1 MSDLGHDDLAPMA
14 LGYIA
19 AWLNSDHWTVAR
31 IADELDGCNPQ
42 RVGETFSVI
51 AASLLTEACGS
62 EAKASALVSKRIS
75 ERVSRIASRAA

>member
-1 MSDLGHDDLAPMA
+1 MPDLGHDDLAPMA

-31 IADELDGCNPQ
+31 IADELDGSDPQ

-62 EAKASALVSKRIS
+62 EAKASALVSPSLRDL
-75 ERVSRIASRAA
+75 RLRGYGC